1 MDINR
6 NAFRIVQ
13 SLTEQKQ
20 ESSRARAARKGGR
33 AGGPARASR
42 LSPEERRLIA
52 QKANAARWQRP
63 TG

>member
-1 MDINR
+1 MDLNR

-13 SLTEQKQ
+13 SLTEEKK
-20 ESSRARAARKGGR
+20 ESSRARAARKGGM

-42 LSPEERRLIA
+42 LSPEERRSIA

-63 TG
+63 V